1 MEKKFITKEQ
11 KEKVGNRLILNFAIL
26 LSGALLLLY
35 VFNFNMGYPTQVKS
49 VLGVLGIVF
58 AVVGIAMLVFGFV
71 KKNTKLKR
79 YSSIFFGAFIPCA
92 LVSYVSKLPLVANSN
107 YTTKTAV
114 GISLILMV
122 VYFVVLAIYT
132 AVYLHTHPVLIEK
145 KKIHHKKKKK

>member
-58 AVVGIAMLVFGFV
+58 AVVGIAMLVFGFA
-71 KKNTKLKR
+71 KKNSKLKR

-92 LVSYVSKLPLVANSN
+92 LVSYVSKLPLAINSN

-114 GISLILMV
+114 GISLILML

-145 KKIHHKKKKK
+145 KKIHHKKKK